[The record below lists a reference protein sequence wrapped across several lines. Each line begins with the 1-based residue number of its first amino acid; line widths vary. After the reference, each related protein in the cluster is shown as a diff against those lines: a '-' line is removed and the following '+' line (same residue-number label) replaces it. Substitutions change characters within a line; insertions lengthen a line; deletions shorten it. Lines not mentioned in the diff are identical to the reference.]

1 MRAALAML
9 VACLALAPP
18 VRAQAPIESPRRIVA
33 APASSYADAVFVR
46 GRYLR
51 AGVLPIRCCP
61 RGLSHARRPG
71 DRP

>member
-1 MRAALAML
+1 MRTAFAML
-9 VACLALAPP
+9 VACLALAWPA
-18 VRAQAPIESPRRIVA
+18 RAHAPIESPRRIVA

-51 AGVLPIRCCP
+51 AGVLPIRRCA
-61 RGLSHARRPG
+61 RGRSHARRPG